1 MQYHEARNGGG
12 FAVKHFQF
20 NSIYIRPSMYV
31 KLPNLRQVERY
42 YHQTFLS
49 NPGNY
54 DAYETSD
61 GNCWRVCHDMNSS
74 SLTFRMPVGNLDHR
88 GCVEIVMITIN
99 FTIFLIFYMFHNR
112 YQRRTRIKYL

>member
-54 DAYETSD
+54 EAYEASY
-61 GNCWRVCHDMNSS
+61 GNCWRVCYDMNSS
-74 SLTFRMPVGNLDHR
+74 SLTFRMPIGNLDHR
-88 GCVEIVMITIN
+88 DCVEIVVITIN
-99 FTIFLIFYMFHNR
+99 FAILLVFYMLHNR